1 MRFDSVFSPD
11 VTSDFSP
18 LRVFVVG
25 SIDTYQQHIST
36 RLPARCP
43 CFPTCSHYAKQ
54 AIEKFGVI
62 KGGYLAAAR
71 LCRCRPGM
79 GGYDPVPQNEEERI
93 SSLTTWRRRLR
104 SKRLP
109 ISWNFKRRR
118 KARVNS
124 GVRTFDL
131 VLRFPNVLDYENV
144 FPEKIQEIINILN
157 SQSQTSF
164 YRDSLAEVRSES
176 CSERLFR
183 VIGEVKLPYLQS
195 KASFEKTLLEY
206 CGTHL
211 LGNRRN
217 GTIFAA
223 TYKLTERQ
231 GVLPRTDATTCC
243 FIGKCCFLGVIG
255 TPIP

>member
-1 MRFDSVFSPD
+1 MFSPD
-11 VTSDFSP
+11 VTGNCSP
-18 LRVFVVG
+18 LEVFVLG

-43 CFPTCSHYAKQ
+43 YFPTCSHYAKQ

-62 KGGYLAAAR
+62 KGGHLAAAR

-93 SSLTTWRRRLR
+93 FSLTTWRRRLQ

-109 ISWNFKRRR
+109 ISWHFKRRR

-124 GVRTFDL
+124 GVKTFDL

-144 FPEKIQEIINILN
+144 FPEKIQEIIDILN
-157 SQSQTSF
+157 SQSKTSF
-164 YRDSLAEVRSES
+164 YIDSLEEVRSERR
-176 CSERLFR
+176 SERLFR

-206 CGTHL
+206 CGTHFF
-211 LGNRRN
+211 GNKTN
-217 GTIFAA
+217 GTIFSA
-223 TYKLTERQ
+223 TYRLTERP
-231 GVLPRTDATTCC
+231 GVLLAGDPVSGTLCCGTT
-243 FIGKCCFLGVIG
+243 KCCFLI
-255 TPIP
+255 TIA